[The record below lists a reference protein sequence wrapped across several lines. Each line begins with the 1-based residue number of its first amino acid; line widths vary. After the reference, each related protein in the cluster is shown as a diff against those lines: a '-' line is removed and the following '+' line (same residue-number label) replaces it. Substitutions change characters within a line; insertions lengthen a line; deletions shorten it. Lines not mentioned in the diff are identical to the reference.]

1 MSADSFAEHVQNFFF
16 ILKVMAP
23 HATVAIHCLARP
35 FSLLGTTVPINW
47 HNDCSYRRR
56 WSIYTLKSGRFTKHF
71 SFLCRFAQ

>member
-35 FSLLGTTVPINW
+35 FPLIGTMIVPIEDDEVYI
-47 HNDCSYRRR
+47 H
-56 WSIYTLKSGRFTKHF
+56 
-71 SFLCRFAQ
+71 